1 MGCTQ
6 GRPTQS
12 SPPGSLEK
20 LKMENGYVIGGRVA
34 ARRSTGQRHYTSNVG
49 QYVRQDIRLVGGG
62 NPSAARPSVG
72 SRAGQEKRITG
83 EGMKVT
89 SDGGDEGGK
98 HVKSGRSSTGRGGS
112 LEKKPVIKERESLS
126 ANGGDGNVTR
136 ATSTTKSDGDDG
148 EPVDGWPKWLTDN
161 IPGDALEGLTPRSA
175 DTYDKIDKVNLSSYC

>member
-12 SPPGSLEK
+12 SPPDSLEK

-49 QYVRQDIRLVGGG
+49 QYVRQDIRLAGGG
-62 NPSAARPSVG
+62 NPGTARTSVG
-72 SRAGQEKRITG
+72 SREGQEKRITG

-98 HVKSGRSSTGRGGS
+98 YVKSGRSSTGNRGS
-112 LEKKPVIKERESLS
+112 QEKKPVNKEREILS

-136 ATSTTKSDGDDG
+136 ATSSAKSDGDDG
-148 EPVDGWPKWLTDN
+148 ELVDGWPKWLTDN
-161 IPGDALEGLTPRSA
+161 IPGDALEGITPRSA
-175 DTYDKIDKVNLSSYC
+175 DTYDKIDKVNLSFYC